1 MVRLETQLHAVR
13 RPTCP
18 RFAWDC
24 PGLGTSQVAQL
35 VNNLPASAGDTGD
48 MGSILGLGK
57 IPWRRKWQPAPI
69 FLPGKSHGWRSLVGY
84 SPWGH
89 RESDMTERA
98 CPHDLVSTENLMS
111 WEAHGMRQTGTTGP
125 LGWLQPPYEKGSGVE
140 DLSEAIS
147 GASGSTQS
155 HPCAIPSPAC
165 L

>member
-1 MVRLETQLHAVR
+1 MVDRMAVSLTRNTCLTYKIMHLVSGFGGSLELGHAPPGGPWIPGHQPVRVIVPETAWETCWMVRLETQLHAVR

-69 FLPGKSHGWRSLVGY
+69 FLPGKSHGWRSLGGD
-84 SPWGH
+84 SPWG
-89 RESDMTERA
+89 
-98 CPHDLVSTENLMS
+98 LKN
-111 WEAHGMRQTGTTGP
+111 
-125 LGWLQPPYEKGSGVE
+125 
-140 DLSEAIS
+140 
-147 GASGSTQS
+147 
-155 HPCAIPSPAC
+155 
-165 L
+165 

>member
-13 RPTCP
+13 QPTCP
-18 RFAWDC
+18 QFAWDC

-35 VNNLPASAGDTGD
+35 VNNLPACRRCRRHGFDSWVA
-48 MGSILGLGK
+48 K
-57 IPWRRKWQPAPI
+57 IPWRRKWQPTPI

-98 CPHDLVSTENLMS
+98 CPHDLVSAENFMS
-111 WEAHGMRQTGTTGP
+111 WETHGMGQTGTTGP

-140 DLSEAIS
+140 EFSEAIS
-147 GASGSTQS
+147 GANGSTPS
-155 HPCAIPSPAC
+155 HPCTIPSPAC